1 MPEENTTTNIDTLST
16 SENQGGDTAINITD
30 TSLEEPS
37 INLLEDE
44 GGEAEATNEVQGEVE
59 AGPVEMV
66 NVNGQEYE
74 ASALQEAILAQQNK
88 EEWSRINTQ
97 RAQELSDQRKAFEA
111 ERQQYQELIA
121 QQNNTPDPVAT
132 MTDEERAS
140 AEWLENNG
148 YVRKDD
154 IERYLDERINP
165 ITQATEQL
173 KQEKYFQQAES
184 EIDAL
189 VKSGKMLEEER
200 QELYSFAEKVDMLH
214 LPLEYA
220 LLIKNKE
227 KIEKA
232 AEQAMAQQNLI
243 DDERENTASRIIS
256 TRGANQS
263 PKNKLYDPTRD
274 RNMSL
279 GDILKRNYL

>member
-1 MPEENTTTNIDTLST
+1 MPEENTTTNIDTLSP

-44 GGEAEATNEVQGEVE
+44 GGEVEATNEVQGEVE

-66 NVNGQEYE
+66 TVNGQEYE

-111 ERQQYQELIA
+111 ERQQYQELFA
-121 QQNNTPDPVAT
+121 KQNSQDPFDT
-132 MTDEERAS
+132 MTEQERAS

-148 YVRKDD
+148 YVRKED
-154 IERYLDERINP
+154 IEKYLDERINP

-173 KQEKYFQQAES
+173 KQEKYFQEAES

-189 VKSGKMLEEER
+189 IKAGKMSAEER
-200 QELYSFAEKVDMLH
+200 PELYKFAQEMDVLH
-214 LPLEYA
+214 LPFEDV

-263 PKNKLYDPTRD
+263 PKNKLYDSTRD

-279 GDILKRNYL
+279 GDILKRNYT

>member
-1 MPEENTTTNIDTLST
+1 MPEENTTTNIDTLSP

-44 GGEAEATNEVQGEVE
+44 GGEVEATNEVQGEVE

-66 NVNGQEYE
+66 TVNGQEYE
-74 ASALQEAILAQQNK
+74 VSALQEAILAQQNK

-111 ERQQYQELIA
+111 ERQQYQELFA
-121 QQNNTPDPVAT
+121 KQNSQDAVAT

-148 YVRKDD
+148 YVRKED

-173 KQEKYFQQAES
+173 KQEKYFQEAES

-189 VKSGKMLEEER
+189 IKAGKMSAEER
-200 QELYSFAEKVDMLH
+200 PELYKFAQEMDVLH
-214 LPLEYA
+214 LPFEDV